1 MPIFCNRKE
10 VIHLKRYL
18 GLLSLLAFAAV
29 LFSYSFAS
37 ADAAKGEAIF
47 KDTKVG
53 NCKTCHDTGDKK
65 KVGPGLKGVTDRVAK
80 DVIAK
85 WLEDPQTLWDSG
97 SDYIKDLQKRMNK
110 EGKPKTAMKLPGK
123 LSAEQIA
130 DVIDFLATL
139 K

>member
-1 MPIFCNRKE
+1 MKI
-10 VIHLKRYL
+10 YS
-18 GLLSLLAFAAV
+18 GLLSVLAFGGV

-65 KVGPGLKGVTDRVAK
+65 KLGPGLKGISDRASK
-80 DVIAK
+80 EWITK
-85 WLEDPQTLWDSG
+85 WLEDTQAVWDANEA
-97 SDYIKDLQKRMNK
+97 YTQDLKKRMNK
-110 EGKPKTAMKLPGK
+110 EGKPKPAHKTPVKLTP
-123 LSAEQIA
+123 EQIA
-130 DVIDFLATL
+130 DLIDYIGTL